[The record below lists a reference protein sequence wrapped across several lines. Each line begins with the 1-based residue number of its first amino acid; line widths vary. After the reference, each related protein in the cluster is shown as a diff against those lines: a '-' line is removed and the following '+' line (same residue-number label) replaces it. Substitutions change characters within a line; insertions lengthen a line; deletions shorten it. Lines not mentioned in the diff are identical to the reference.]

1 MVQYRC
7 LGTRRPGAAVTS
19 PIFMTRA
26 WHAASATPERAALW
40 RKSVAHP
47 QPKGHRVKIRR
58 QLMAS
63 MAAVLVTAGLG
74 FAVIHADPVQAHGVT
89 MIPGSRTWLCYQDG
103 LRPNGEIIA
112 YNPACASAIAAN
124 GT

>member
-74 FAVIHADPVQAHGVT
+74 FAVIHHNQLDE
-89 MIPGSRTWLCYQDG
+89 SRTDVEAG
-103 LRPNGEIIA
+103 RH
-112 YNPACASAIAAN
+112 ACASEKTHF
-124 GT
+124 GGPTSFVRGRP